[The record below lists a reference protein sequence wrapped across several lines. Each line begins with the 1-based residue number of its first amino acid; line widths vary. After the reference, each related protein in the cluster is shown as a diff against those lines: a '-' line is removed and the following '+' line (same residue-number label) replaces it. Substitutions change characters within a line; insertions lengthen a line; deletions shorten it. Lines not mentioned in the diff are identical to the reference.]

1 MIVIIKQRL
10 KKGNG
15 VMIFGSAL
23 MILVLTIVILFI
35 QSFLLRQKAL
45 DTQYAVDSIAD
56 GTAVY
61 LVNEGGD
68 YDDAN
73 KRAKELLKII
83 NRKMDTDLKD
93 VTVDKKALEEDD
105 TVKVRARRK
114 IKYRSS
120 LSSDASVFFTR
131 KASTTILTGFHGGI
145 LQWAV
150 QTAEDDR
157 IGYNQAA
164 RCLNPD
170 VDCSSFVYYSL
181 INGGGFTHA
190 QLDGPYPFTTATM
203 GGILLKNGFRK
214 IPYNPSILQEGDILW
229 KSGHTELY
237 LGNNQSIGAHGS
249 ENGGKYGRGGDQTGG
264 EVSAVPLRNKW
275 SYIYRLGGK

>member
-1 MIVIIKQRL
+1 
-10 KKGNG
+10 
-15 VMIFGSAL
+15 MIFGSAL

-73 KRAKELLKII
+73 KRAKELLRII
-83 NRKMDTDLKD
+83 NRKMDTDIRD

-105 TVKVRARRK
+105 TVKVRAKRK

-131 KASTTILTGFHGGI
+131 KASTTILTGYHGGI
-145 LQWAV
+145 LQWAI
-150 QTAEDDR
+150 QTAEDPKV
-157 IGYNQAA
+157 GYDQNH
-164 RCLNPD
+164 RYLTPD
-170 VDCSSFVYYSL
+170 VDCSSFVYYAL
-181 INGGGFTHA
+181 IHGGGFTPA
-190 QLDGPYPFTTATM
+190 QLGESPFTTHDMERA
-203 GGILLKNGFRK
+203 LLRNGFQK
-214 IPYNPSILQEGDILW
+214 LLFNPSILREGDILW
-229 KSGHTELY
+229 RPGHTELY
-237 LGNNQSIGAHGS
+237 MGDGQTIGAHIA
-249 ENGGKYGRGGDQTGG
+249 ENNTIYADQGGDQTGR
-264 EVSAVPLRNKW
+264 EVSPVPLGSW
-275 SYIYRLGGK
+275 TWIYRLGGK